1 MGAKLHALRAT
12 KIGMS
17 KVAYATAGI
26 VQRVLDS
33 RERIVASVTKGLEK
47 EDPMEAGSRKVG
59 AVTYRE
65 ADQDYFEKRK
75 LRRHAGVWSLW
86 ALGVAAV
93 ISGDFFGWNF
103 GLAYGFGGLLVA
115 TGFVTVMYFG
125 LCYSIAEMS
134 PALPHTGGAYSFARS
149 AMGPWGGFS
158 TGVAETIEYVI
169 TPAVIVVGI
178 GAYMSSIADDLIGLS
193 LSQPVWWAI
202 FYAIFVGLNYVGVE
216 ASFRFTVVICFTSL
230 AILAVFFVG
239 AIPNLDFTRYAIDT
253 SGGAWFHDGVKGV
266 FYALPF
272 AIWFYLAI
280 EELPLAAEESA
291 DPKKDIPNATN
302 WGLRTLVVTAVLILF
317 LSSGIAPGTG
327 PLSTSSEP
335 LLDGLKTIFGDNT
348 SASLLGLLAVAGLVA
363 SFHTI
368 IFAYGRNIFSLSR
381 AGYYPNA
388 LSVTTS
394 KRQTPWAALL
404 LGSVIG
410 WIAAYVIYKKGDT
423 TVGASLLYMAV
434 FGAVISYIMQC
445 TSFVLLRRNLPHI
458 ERPYRSPVGIAGAI
472 VAGLIALASLVA
484 ILDNGD
490 YRPGVYG
497 VAIFYVI
504 AMAYFAVAGR
514 KRLVL
519 SPEEEFA
526 TTQGEHGHPEVE
538 GYGHTRVEEAA
549 KK

>member
-1 MGAKLHALRAT
+1 
-12 KIGMS
+12 
-17 KVAYATAGI
+17 VA
-26 VQRVLDS
+26 
-33 RERIVASVTKGLEK
+33 E
-47 EDPMEAGSRKVG
+47 SRKVG
-59 AVTYRE
+59 GITYRQHGDE
-65 ADQDYFEKRK
+65 YFAKRT

-115 TGFVTVMYFG
+115 MVVVTVMYFG
-125 LCYSIAEMS
+125 LCYSISEMS

-178 GAYMSSIADDLIGLS
+178 GGYMGSISEDLIGLE
-193 LSQPVWWAI
+193 LSEPVWWAI

-216 ASFRFTVVICFTSL
+216 TSFRFAVVICLISL
-230 AILAVFFVG
+230 GILAVFYIG
-239 AIPNLDFTRYAIDT
+239 AIPNLDFTAMAIDT
-253 SGGAWFHDGVKGV
+253 NGGWFIDGVPGV

-291 DPKKDIPNATN
+291 DPKKDIPQGTM
-302 WGLRTLVVTAVLILF
+302 WGLRTLVVTGFLVLF
-317 LSSGIAPGTG
+317 LNSGIEPGSAA
-327 PLSTSSEP
+327 LSESGEP

-348 SASLLGLLAVAGLVA
+348 SASILGLIAVAGLVA
-363 SFHTI
+363 SFHSI

-381 AGYYPNA
+381 AGYYPHP
-388 LSVTTS
+388 LSITHG
-394 KRQTPWAALL
+394 KRQTPHVALL
-404 LGSVIG
+404 LGAVIG
-410 WIAAYVIYKKGDT
+410 WLAAYIIYKNADT
-423 TVGASLLYMAV
+423 QVGAALLYMAV

-445 TSFVLLRRNLPHI
+445 LSFVILRRNYPNI
-458 ERPYRSPVGIAGAI
+458 ERPFRSPWGEKGAIIAGI
-472 VAGLIALASLVA
+472 IAFGALVA
-484 ILDNGD
+484 ILVNDD

-497 VAIFYVI
+497 VLIVYLV
-504 AMAYFAVAGR
+504 AMGYFAIAGR
-514 KRLVL
+514 HRLVL

-526 TTQGEHGHPEVE
+526 MTRGEHGHPEIE
-538 GYGHTRVEEAA
+538 GYGHTRVEETMATA
-549 KK
+549 VTSAEPNPEPPPGGGPTPPAGGPRPPDSG